1 MTDADD
7 RNSARMRLL
16 SRLEIAEAL
25 HVARQIVDAM
35 DAAHEKGIVHRDP
48 KSANIKIT
56 PDGIVKMLDFGLAKS
71 AEQSATSEGTDSP
84 TVTVQGTEAG
94 VILGTVSYM
103 SPEQARGRVVDKR
116 ADIWAFGCVLYEML
130 TGRLAFPG
138 ETLSDVIVGIIAREP
153 DWDAL
158 PAATPRDLRR
168 LLTRLLQKDPKQRVR
183 DIADTRTDLED
194 AQPAGADDASAR
206 RPTSR
211 WRGVRLASRRRLGNQ
226 ADTRLGRLSGEIR

>member
-1 MTDADD
+1 MLGIGTSFGPYEIVAAIGVGGMGEVYRARDPRLGRHVAIKVLPESFSRD
-7 RNSARMRLL
+7 RGRIARFEREARMLAAL
-16 SRLEIAEAL
+16 NCPGIAVIYGLEQVNGVTGLVLELVEGPTLAERIRGGALETAEAL

-130 TGRLAFPG
+130 TGRLAF
-138 ETLSDVIVGIIAREP
+138 
-153 DWDAL
+153 
-158 PAATPRDLRR
+158 
-168 LLTRLLQKDPKQRVR
+168 
-183 DIADTRTDLED
+183 
-194 AQPAGADDASAR
+194 
-206 RPTSR
+206 
-211 WRGVRLASRRRLGNQ
+211 SRR
-226 ADTRLGRLSGEIR
+226 DHLGRDRRDPRA